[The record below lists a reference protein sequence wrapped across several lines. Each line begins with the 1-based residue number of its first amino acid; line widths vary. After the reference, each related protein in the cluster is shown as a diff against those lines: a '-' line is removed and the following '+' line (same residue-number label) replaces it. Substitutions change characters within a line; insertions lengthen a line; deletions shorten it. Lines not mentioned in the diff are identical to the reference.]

1 MNSRKAIRLYNRA
14 QRKEKREEK
23 KVYNECF
30 KELKKIVFQKILK
43 VVKQGM
49 TSACIWEDELIE
61 TAYRDFPK
69 IPPVRKILDQIKNLL
84 KKRGFIIEEVEV
96 EKNQYGRSTAYSNKR
111 WDISTKQLEDI
122 IRREYER
129 NS

>member
-1 MNSRKAIRLYNRA
+1 MNSRRATRLYNRA
-14 QRKEKREEK
+14 QRKKKREEK
-23 KVYNECF
+23 KLFNDCF
-30 KELKKIVFQKILK
+30 KELKKIVFQHILK
-43 VVKQGM
+43 VVKQGI
-49 TSACIWEDELIE
+49 TSAYIWEDELIE
-61 TAYRDFPK
+61 TAYHDFPK
-69 IPPVRKILDQIKNLL
+69 LPPVREILDKIKNLL

-122 IRREYER
+122 IRREYEH

>member
-69 IPPVRKILDQIKNLL
+69 IPPVREILDKIKNLL
-84 KKRGFIIEEVEV
+84 KKRGFIIKEEEVTT
-96 EKNQYGRSTAYSNKR
+96 NQYGRSITYSNKR